1 MSDTPESQSA
11 QEPHDS
17 AAEPSPRTEPAA
29 DPADVTPPLAS
40 LIASIRA
47 AVARGASADA
57 RIAGAN
63 ACRSILT
70 VLEARPGQPLA
81 LPPPQ
86 SSPIPPSSATSP
98 IAALF
103 AQPGVLARLAAMSRD
118 ELLGLV
124 QQVTGA
130 MPVRPHVPATAAP
143 RFHLIQIPQ
152 TRRSNGDQ

>member
-1 MSDTPESQSA
+1 VRDTHEPQST
-11 QEPHDS
+11 QEVHDKPVDAS
-17 AAEPSPRTEPAA
+17 TPGEPTP
-29 DPADVTPPLAS
+29 DPDVITPPVAS

-47 AVARGASADA
+47 AVARGAPADVRA
-57 RIAGAN
+57 AGAN
-63 ACRSILT
+63 ACRAVLT

-81 LPPPQ
+81 ALPPP
-86 SSPIPPSSATSP
+86 PVAPTAPTSP

-103 AQPGVLARLAAMSRD
+103 AQPGVLPKLAAMSRD
-118 ELLGLV
+118 ELINLL

-130 MPVRPHVPATAAP
+130 MPARPQTPTTAAP

>member
-1 MSDTPESQSA
+1 MSDTPESQSPPEVPDSPQDA
-11 QEPHDS
+11 STSREPTS
-17 AAEPSPRTEPAA
+17 EP
-29 DPADVTPPLAS
+29 DVITPPVAN

-47 AVARGASADA
+47 AVARGASTDVRA
-57 RIAGAN
+57 AGAS
-63 ACRSILT
+63 ACRAILT

-81 LPPPQ
+81 ALPPPPVAAT
-86 SSPIPPSSATSP
+86 SPTSP

-103 AQPGVLARLAAMSRD
+103 AQPGVLSRLAAMSRD
-118 ELLGLV
+118 ELINVV

-130 MPVRPHVPATAAP
+130 MPARPQTPTTAAP

>member
-11 QEPHDS
+11 QEAHGS
-17 AAEPSPRTEPAA
+17 AAEPSPRTEPVA
-29 DPADVTPPLAS
+29 DPADVAPPFAS

-47 AVARGASADA
+47 AVARGASPDA
-57 RIAGAN
+57 RAAGAT
-63 ACRSILT
+63 ACRAILA

-86 SSPIPPSSATSP
+86 SSPTSPTSP

-103 AQPGVLARLAAMSRD
+103 SQPGVLSRLAAMSRD
-118 ELLGLV
+118 ELINLV

-130 MPVRPHVPATAAP
+130 MPAQPQTPTNAAP

-152 TRRSNGDQ
+152 TRRSNRDQ

>member
-1 MSDTPESQSA
+1 
-11 QEPHDS
+11 
-17 AAEPSPRTEPAA
+17 
-29 DPADVTPPLAS
+29 

-47 AVARGASADA
+47 AVARGSSPDVRA
-57 RIAGAN
+57 AGAT

-70 VLEARPGQPLA
+70 VLDARPGQPLA

-86 SSPIPPSSATSP
+86 QSSPTSPASP

-103 AQPGVLARLAAMSRD
+103 SQPGVLSRLAAMSRD

-143 RFHLIQIPQ
+143 RFHLIQIPGS
-152 TRRSNGDQ
+152 RRPDSE